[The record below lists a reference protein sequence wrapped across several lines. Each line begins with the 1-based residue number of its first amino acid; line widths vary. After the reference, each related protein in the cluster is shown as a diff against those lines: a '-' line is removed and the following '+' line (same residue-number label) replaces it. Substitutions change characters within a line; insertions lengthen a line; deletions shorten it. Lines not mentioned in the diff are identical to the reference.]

1 LNKILKI
8 SVFGNLKIFYFC
20 NELKLIYMKKYLAE
34 LIGTFSLVLF
44 GCGAAVISGNAQ
56 VGPAGAGL
64 LGISI
69 AFGFAVVA
77 MAYAIGGISGCHI
90 NPAVTVGVLV
100 AGRVTAKDAA
110 GYIVAQLIG
119 ATIGAGVLYLIVS
132 GSSSWV
138 MPEWGLGSNGWGEG
152 YLGNYNTTSAFIAEA
167 VFTCLFLFVILAV
180 TSKYGNSTMAG
191 LAIGVTL
198 MLIHLVV
205 IPVTGTSVNPA
216 RSFGPAIFSGGKALS
231 QLWLFFVAPVFGAVV
246 AALIWKFGFEK
257 EDKKA

>member
-1 LNKILKI
+1 
-8 SVFGNLKIFYFC
+8 
-20 NELKLIYMKKYLAE
+20 MKKYLAE

-44 GCGAAVISGNAQ
+44 GCGSAVIAGTSQIGPSGI
-56 VGPAGAGL
+56 GL

-100 AGRVTAKDAA
+100 AGRMTAKDAV
-110 GYIVAQLIG
+110 GYVVSQLIG
-119 ATIGAGVLYLIVS
+119 ATIGAGVLYLIAS
-132 GSSSWV
+132 GKSGWV

-152 YLGNYNTTSAFIAEA
+152 YLGGFNITSAFVAEA
-167 VFTCLFLFVILAV
+167 VFTGIFLFVILAV

-216 RSFGPAIFSGGKALS
+216 RSFGPAMFSGGYALS
-231 QLWLFFVAPVFGAVV
+231 QLWLFFVAPILGAIV
-246 AALIWKFGFEK
+246 AALIWKYGFETG
-257 EDKKA
+257 DKKA

>member
-1 LNKILKI
+1 
-8 SVFGNLKIFYFC
+8 
-20 NELKLIYMKKYLAE
+20 MKKYLAE
-34 LIGTFSLVLF
+34 LLGTFSLVLF
-44 GCGAAVISGNAQ
+44 GCGAAVISGNPQ
-56 VGPAGAGL
+56 IGPSGIGL

-100 AGRVTAKDAA
+100 AGRMSSKDAI
-110 GYIVAQLIG
+110 GYIISQLIG
-119 ATIGAGVLYLIVS
+119 ATLGAGVLCLVLS
-132 GSSSWV
+132 GQSAWV

-152 YLGNYNTTSAFIAEA
+152 YLGNYNVTSAFIAEA
-167 VFTCLFLFVILAV
+167 VFTFLFLFVILTV

-198 MLIHLVV
+198 MLIHLVI

-216 RSFGPAIFSGGKALS
+216 RSFGPAIFAGGKALS
-231 QLWLFFVAPVFGAVV
+231 QLWLFFVAPVLGAIV
-246 AALIWKFGFEK
+246 AALLWKFGFETEEK
-257 EDKKA
+257 

>member
-1 LNKILKI
+1 
-8 SVFGNLKIFYFC
+8 
-20 NELKLIYMKKYLAE
+20 MKKILAE

-44 GCGAAVISGNAQ
+44 GCGAAVIAGDSV
-56 VGPAGAGL
+56 VGPSGVGL

-90 NPAVTVGVLV
+90 NPAVTIGVLV
-100 AGRVTAKDAA
+100 AGRMTAKEAA
-110 GYIVAQLIG
+110 GYIISQLIG
-119 ATIGAGVLYLIVS
+119 ATLGAGVLYLIAK
-132 GSSSWV
+132 GSTGWV

-152 YLGNYNTTSAFIAEA
+152 YLGNYNIVSAFVSET
-167 VFTCLFLFVILAV
+167 VFTCLFIFVILAV

-198 MLIHLVV
+198 MLIHLVA
-205 IPVTGTSVNPA
+205 IPITGTSVNPA

-231 QLWLFFVAPVFGAVV
+231 QVWLFFLAPILGATV
-246 AALIWKFGFEK
+246 AAFIWKYGFETK
-257 EDKKA
+257 DEK

>member
-1 LNKILKI
+1 
-8 SVFGNLKIFYFC
+8 
-20 NELKLIYMKKYLAE
+20 MKKYLAE

-44 GCGAAVISGNAQ
+44 GCGAAVIAGTSQTGPSGI
-56 VGPAGAGL
+56 GL
-64 LGISI
+64 LGIAI

-77 MAYAIGGISGCHI
+77 MAYAIGGISGCHV

-100 AGRVTAKDAA
+100 AGRMGSKDAV
-110 GYIVAQLIG
+110 GYIISQLIG
-119 ATIGAGVLYLIVS
+119 ATLGAGVLYLIAS
-132 GSSSWV
+132 GKTGWT

-152 YLGNYNTTSAFIAEA
+152 YNGNFNIISAFVAEA

-216 RSFGPAIFSGGKALS
+216 RSFGPAVFAGGKALA
-231 QLWLFFVAPVFGAVV
+231 QLWLFFVAPVIGAII
-246 AALIWKFGFEK
+246 AALIWKGSFET
-257 EDKKA
+257 EDKKPDKP